1 MASQLFRFD
10 FSKGI
15 ANKPTQQGKEEPAQ
29 SSTPAGT
36 YKPISSSTTTHIG
49 TSTTAEKME
58 MTNEIFNS
66 YRSLIYKLC
75 GIYFTDS
82 KKYLLE
88 GRIVRRLMSHKMRTF
103 DEYLR
108 FIDSPDG
115 RSELNE
121 LFEAITINETYFF
134 RAPQQFDALEKTII
148 PELIEAKKGQIKP
161 TIRIWISA
169 ASSGEEA
176 YTIAIIVLEKLRIK
190 FPGVHFQIFASD
202 IDRIV
207 IEQAKKGVYKEYAIR
222 NVPKNLLTKYFKYD
236 GASSYILSDQV
247 KRLVTFNNINLYD
260 AQQMRQMRDMDVVFC
275 CNVLIYFDTASK
287 QQVVSYIYDA
297 LNKGGYFF
305 IGYSESLH
313 GLSKAFK
320 LVHLSKAMVYKKE

>member
-15 ANKPTQQGKEEPAQ
+15 GNTSSLQSKNTTNQASEGGTNKPSA
-29 SSTPAGT
+29 
-36 YKPISSSTTTHIG
+36 
-49 TSTTAEKME
+49 TTAPEKME

-88 GRIVRRLMSHKMRTF
+88 GRIVRRLVSHKMRSF

-108 FIDSPDG
+108 FIESPTG
-115 RSELNE
+115 RNELNE

-148 PELIEAKKGQIKP
+148 PELIAAKRGQINP

-169 ASSGEEA
+169 SSSGEEA
-176 YTIAIIVLEKLRIK
+176 YTIAIIVLEKLKAK
-190 FPGVHFQIFASD
+190 FPTINFQIYASD

-207 IEQAKKGVYKEYAIR
+207 IEQAKKGIYREYAVR
-222 NVPKNLLTKYFKYD
+222 NIPKEQLIKYFKYD
-236 GASSYILSDQV
+236 GTNYILSDQV
-247 KRLVTFNNINLYD
+247 KRMVHFSNINLYD
-260 AQQMRQMRDMDVVFC
+260 AQQMRQMRDMDIVFC
-275 CNVLIYFDTASK
+275 CNVLIYFDVASK
-287 QQVVSYIYDA
+287 QQVVSYIYDS
-297 LNKGGYFF
+297 LNKGGYLF

-320 LVHLSKAMVYKKE
+320 LIHLQKAMVYKKE